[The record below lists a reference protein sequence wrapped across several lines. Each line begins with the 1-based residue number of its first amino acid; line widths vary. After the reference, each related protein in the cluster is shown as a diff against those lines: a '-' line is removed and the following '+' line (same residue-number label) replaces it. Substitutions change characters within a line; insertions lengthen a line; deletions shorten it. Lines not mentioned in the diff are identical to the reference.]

1 MIGKFKSMIR
11 TMDPRQMSPAVRQIL
26 NQEERNGRRIA
37 NRIRYAFFLML
48 SFVAYAVRDS
58 GGGVFINYI
67 MLGLYLVTTIAH
79 SLIISHSKSQI
90 LQRLAQ
96 YFALIMDYGI
106 FLVLLLYYTLNGSP
120 DNFSFAVKNPI
131 FYFFFLPLALSILL
145 FRLRPVL
152 VGMAVILSIYA
163 ALVIQILV
171 SDVPHTQDWAE
182 YTMGPAVIVSDLLTS
197 RVAVILG
204 VGLVFIY
211 SIYRASLMVQR
222 IAAIEAQKTSLARY
236 FSPEVVDEIT
246 TSPDVLRKGGR
257 QPVTVLFTDIRDFTR
272 MSKGMDAEDLAEFL
286 SEFRGRMSA
295 AIFECGGTLDKFIG
309 DAIMATFGTPRPS
322 SIAGQD
328 AGNALR
334 AARGMLVALDEFNRE
349 REARGQVAVHIGI
362 GLHAGEAF
370 AGNVGTA
377 ERLEFT
383 VIGDAVNTAS
393 RIESLCKKLNAALLI
408 SDSVYEQAG
417 RPEDAEK
424 MPRVRVKGKEEPLQ
438 VYRVARLDAE
448 KPDAWKRRPV

>member
-1 MIGKFKSMIR
+1 MIKQFKSMIH
-11 TMDPRQMSPAVRQIL
+11 TLDPRQMSPAVRQIL

-37 NRIRYAFFLML
+37 NRIRYAFFFML
-48 SFVAYAVRDS
+48 AFVALAVRDS
-58 GGGVFINYI
+58 TDGVLINYL
-67 MLGLYLVTTIAH
+67 MLGVYLTVTVAH
-79 SLIISHSKSQI
+79 TLIISRSGSLI
-90 LQRLAQ
+90 LQRIAQ
-96 YFALIMDYGI
+96 YVALIVDYGV
-106 FLVLLLYYTLNGSP
+106 FLVLLLYYTLNTSP
-120 DNFSFAVKNPI
+120 DNFSFATKNPI

-152 VGMAVILSIYA
+152 VGIAVILAIYGT
-163 ALVIQILV
+163 LVAHILL
-171 SDVPHTQDWAE
+171 SEVPHTQDWAE
-182 YTMGPAVIVSDLLTS
+182 YTLGPAVIVADLLTS

-204 VGLVFIY
+204 IGLVFIY
-211 SIYRASLMVQR
+211 SIYRAVLMVQR

-272 MSKGMDAEDLAEFL
+272 MSEGMDAEDLAEFL

-322 SIAGQD
+322 PIAGQD
-328 AGNALR
+328 AANALR
-334 AARGMLVALDEFNRE
+334 AARGMLAALQGFNRE
-349 REARGQVAVHIGI
+349 REARGQAPVHIGI

-408 SDSVYEQAG
+408 SDSVFEQAG
-417 RPEDAEK
+417 RPADAEK

-438 VYRVARLDAE
+438 VYRIARLDAE
-448 KPDAWKRRPV
+448 KPDAWKKQTA